1 MRKIKLALLVLS
13 VTVNLL
19 ILVALVTMFATGKL
33 DSDKLNS
40 IIGIITREEKT
51 KELIK
56 PQDNVE
62 VLWREYREKMKERE
76 SEVQSMEQKLK
87 ELKSFV
93 SLKLDEMDRL
103 NNELVTLNK
112 QLQDKRKELEDFKK
126 DWEGKQK
133 ETNFILN
140 LSRFAKMEPEAVV
153 DIFRNL
159 TDDEV
164 RMYLNN
170 MKASQVAE
178 LLELMRSDAEFSKR
192 LKNILF
198 DIVEADK

>member
-1 MRKIKLALLVLS
+1 MKKVKLVLLALS
-13 VTVNLL
+13 VSVNLL
-19 ILVALVTMFATGKL
+19 ILVALVTMFAAGKI
-33 DSDKLNS
+33 DSDKLSS
-40 IIGIITREEKT
+40 IIGIITREERT

-62 VLWREYREKMKERE
+62 VLWRDYREKMKERE
-76 SEVQSMEQKLK
+76 SEVQSMERKLK

-93 SLKLDEMDRL
+93 ALKLDEMDRL

-112 QLQDKRKELEDFKK
+112 QLQDKRSELEDFKH

-153 DIFRNL
+153 DIFRSL

-178 LLELMRSDAEFSKR
+178 LLELMRSDPEFSKR

-198 DIVEADK
+198 DIVEANK